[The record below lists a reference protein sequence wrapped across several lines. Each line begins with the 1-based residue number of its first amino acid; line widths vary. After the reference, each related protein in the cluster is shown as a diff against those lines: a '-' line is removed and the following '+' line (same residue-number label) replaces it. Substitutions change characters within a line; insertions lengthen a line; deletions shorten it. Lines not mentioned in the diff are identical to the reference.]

1 MEFLMFRPF
10 VLLCAVSLLAACA
23 SETPAPTA
31 PAVTKTAPTAI
42 PAPAPLP
49 ANLRELTGTLVNVP
63 AGASVELALL
73 VIDER
78 DRPQQLL
85 GNITLQGTG
94 QLQPFHLP
102 FNPDSFP
109 ADARVELHG
118 RVTQSAQLILRLNPV
133 RITSAT
139 TQLVGNLR
147 FDTAP

>member
-1 MEFLMFRPF
+1 MFRPLA
-10 VLLCAVSLLAACA
+10 VLCALALLAGCA
-23 SETPAPTA
+23 SETPTPTTQVTPGK
-31 PAVTKTAPTAI
+31 PAASAT

-49 ANLRELTGTLVNVP
+49 ANLRELSGTLLNVP
-63 AGASVELALL
+63 AGANVELALL

-85 GNITLQGTG
+85 GNITLQGNG
-94 QLQPFHLP
+94 QPLPFQLP

-109 ADARVELHG
+109 ANARVELHG
-118 RVTQSAQLILRLNPV
+118 RVTQSAQLILRLSPQ

-139 TQLVGNLR
+139 TQALGNLR

>member
-1 MEFLMFRPF
+1 MFRPL
-10 VLLCAVSLLAACA
+10 VLLCAVALLAACA
-23 SETPAPTA
+23 NEPPAPATAVVSKPTA
-31 PAVTKTAPTAI
+31 PVAA
-42 PAPAPLP
+42 APAPLP
-49 ANLRELTGTLVNVP
+49 ANLRELTGNLVNVP

-94 QLQPFHLP
+94 QLLPFHLP

-109 ADARVELHG
+109 ANARVELHG
-118 RVTQSAQLILRLNPV
+118 RVTQSAQLILRLSPQ

-147 FDTAP
+147 FDPAP

>member
-1 MEFLMFRPF
+1 MFRPLA
-10 VLLCAVSLLAACA
+10 VLCALALLAACA
-23 SETPAPTA
+23 SESPAPATPVTPNK
-31 PAVTKTAPTAI
+31 PAVTAE

-49 ANLRELTGTLVNVP
+49 ANLRELTGNLVNVP
-63 AGASVELALL
+63 AGANVELALL

-94 QLQPFHLP
+94 QLLPFHLP

-109 ADARVELHG
+109 ANARVELHG
-118 RVTQSAQLILRLNPV
+118 RVTQSAQLILRLNPL
-133 RITSAT
+133 RITSAA